1 MGTDASLVDA
11 HRKTMKEPLSTFRK
25 PSQNKDVLRVYDK
38 ACLEQGIEGEEDI
51 KPPEI
56 TEKDTTNVQ
65 KAPQPSTRNMKE
77 VKMASCKIKMAEAE
91 ERRKEDQKD
100 LRARVEKLRQMRE
113 QRFERLT
120 DGIFENEK
128 LIMEAASILRS
139 KEADDLRRKSS
150 LYKDWDGDIYQNI
163 ADQLHSH
170 LNPFNRNLRQELR
183 GTKSVEFQP
192 KKDFHISCPGIKD
205 PLKRSLH
212 ATGEEDFFHRTAR
225 TVLGRNPQSMS
236 CPDLSRTMPNFASMG
251 SPVQGTSGDP
261 GMRASSSSSNIK
273 VSDSP
278 FIPGKTT
285 SVLFSPNRV
294 HLPRGRCK
302 PTFEQTSWGQMK
314 LQDTLYGHFAQI
326 CEHGPGFARLIR
338 SGDNVFIPDESDGI
352 SAAGKIRTRFGGH
365 NDLGILKGQECS
377 RGESSR
383 YKNDAGS
390 SSGGPSQDHYTFD
403 TSGFATEV
411 EFPLGKRMYAHMH

>member
-1 MGTDASLVDA
+1 MGTDAR
-11 HRKTMKEPLSTFRK
+11 RKTMKEPLSTFRS

-56 TEKDTTNVQ
+56 TEKDKTSPDVQ
-65 KAPQPSTRNMKE
+65 PPQPSVRTMKE
-77 VKMASCKIKMAEAE
+77 VRMASNKIKMADAE
-91 ERRKEDQKD
+91 EKRKEDQKD

-128 LIMEAASILRS
+128 LIMEAAGILRS
-139 KEADDLRRKSS
+139 KESDDLRRKTT
-150 LYKDWDGDIYQNI
+150 LHKDWDTDIYQSV

-170 LNPFNRNLRQELR
+170 LNPFNRNLRQDLR
-183 GTKSVEFQP
+183 GFKSVEFQP
-192 KKDFHISCPGIKD
+192 KKDFNISCPGFKD
-205 PLKRSLH
+205 PLKRSLNDK
-212 ATGEEDFFHRTAR
+212 ADEDFFHRTAR
-225 TVLGRNPQSMS
+225 TVLRRNPQSMS
-236 CPDLSRTMPNFASMG
+236 CPDLNRTMPSWSSMG
-251 SPVQGTSGDP
+251 SVDP

-273 VSDSP
+273 GSDSP
-278 FIPGKTT
+278 FIPSKTS
-285 SVLFSPNRV
+285 SVLFSPNQV

-314 LQDTLYGHFAQI
+314 FQDTLYGHFAQI

-338 SGDNVFIPDESDGI
+338 SGENVFIPDESDGI
-352 SAAGKIRTRFGGH
+352 AAAGKLRTRFGGH

-383 YKNDAGS
+383 YKNEAGS
-390 SSGGPSQDHYTFD
+390 SSGGPSQDHYAFD

-411 EFPLGKRMYAHMH
+411 EFPLGKKMYAHMH